1 MLVKFC
7 QDKKDAWDEHLD
19 SCTFGYN
26 TSQHDST
33 KFSPFE
39 LMFGRKAV
47 LPVELDTQKESPE
60 DVLEEFN
67 NAPSADSNAS
77 FLQKLMDTRS
87 AIIGKAKENITKAQE
102 KQRKHYNRKHASP
115 AVYQVGATVLIKDF
129 LRHKRK
135 EGKIDYCWL
144 GPYVILKNLG
154 KGTQLAFQLCSLY
167 YIIYGYA
174 SPCHVCMNVI

>member
-7 QDKKDAWDEHLD
+7 QDKKDAWDEPLD

-47 LPVELDTQKESPE
+47 LPVQLDTQKESPE

-87 AIIGKAKENITKAQE
+87 AIIGKKQRKTS
-102 KQRKHYNRKHASP
+102 QRKHYNRNHASP
-115 AVYQVGATVLIKDF
+115 AVYQVGATVLVKDF

-135 EGKIDYCWL
+135 EGKIDYHWL
-144 GPYVILKNLG
+144 GPYVILG
-154 KGTQLAFQLCSLY
+154 KGTQLAFQFCSLN